1 MKDLDMARESLGV
14 LISDVVTKDRFV
26 KWKED
31 LHESARETLG
41 RYAFGEIFWRKSLGR
56 PTSARLSDAF
66 TIEAWRDDPQL
77 GGDVGGAA
85 KWFPVRLPYWPS
97 LWDGKDDGEYWRVA
111 YSIANLVNDHPA
123 HGFSDQFTHTHIVP
137 HFAKGVTWDAPGGLH
152 VRLMVGLRTLD
163 PSGVSF
169 VKKDGPVHFSFEVV
183 HRPLRVSP

>member
-169 VKKDGPVHFSFEVV
+169 VKKDGAVHFSFEVV
-183 HRPLRVSP
+183 HRPLRISP